1 MNRIFAIL
9 LSAGF
14 LFINAAEAK
23 LFNAEEFTLD
33 NGLRV
38 VVIENHKAP
47 LIKHMIWYRAGAV
60 DEQFGKGGSAHL
72 LEHLMFRGSKKVKD
86 GEYNRIMH
94 ENGADSNDGFGSRQ
108 NAEFEF

>member
-72 LEHLMFRGSKKVKD
+72 LEHLMFRGSKRLKTANIIGLCMKTVQTAMLLPAM
-86 GEYNRIMH
+86 I
-94 ENGADSNDGFGSRQ
+94 
-108 NAEFEF
+108 